1 MVPKC
6 PQDSQEVNRL
16 YISILYSRCVT
27 GSPVSIIRT
36 KLSHDVSQRKMM
48 TLATARICSD
58 ITQVLCKTTVCT
70 SWFSTG
76 QALWPVC
83 LCFLPSVHEPGVAY
97 FMSRK
102 LEHAGHVTTW
112 YNMCSLTSSKEILRP
127 GFVLV
132 RIQFLP
138 NPCKITFLSSVRI
151 SLAMKIHEKS
161 AQLGCHISVAG
172 IHAFLRAMTLSLL
185 LANLM
190 SWPLVLIHPDTS
202 WCILITGA
210 DATWWVG
217 ICFWKANEG
226 CQKSDG
232 MWVLTWPSWGWW
244 DGSGL
249 GQSAL
254 PVPFCHKFVIGDNAI
269 EQNAQGILTG
279 VIQSNHKTMRD
290 LSESSLFCLDFLFRY
305 RSQNTRNGFGL
316 WEERAES
323 LLSCLRRLLRAQSLK
338 HVSSLWI
345 KFFQL
350 SPLSRMFVEGSFTP
364 RRDCTFRSHEL
375 RLRHKNYSFR
385 KLLRCCKGFKH
396 VKLLMDE
403 NHRDAAQNYGVYQAL
418 PSHAVTRWLCTE
430 DRLKF
435 DRRKMRVFSDP
446 VFLLLYRP
454 GHLTDLGD
462 FATPAPEVRKNK
474 ETHRKPRIQT
484 KMCLNAFS
492 PEFDGVINTSR
503 PLSSTIEYHNYL
515 RK

>member
-1 MVPKC
+1 MVDGP
-6 PQDSQEVNRL
+6 
-16 YISILYSRCVT
+16 
-27 GSPVSIIRT
+27 
-36 KLSHDVSQRKMM
+36 
-48 TLATARICSD
+48 
-58 ITQVLCKTTVCT
+58 
-70 SWFSTG
+70 
-76 QALWPVC
+76 
-83 LCFLPSVHEPGVAY
+83 
-97 FMSRK
+97 
-102 LEHAGHVTTW
+102 
-112 YNMCSLTSSKEILRP
+112 
-127 GFVLV
+127 
-132 RIQFLP
+132 
-138 NPCKITFLSSVRI
+138 
-151 SLAMKIHEKS
+151 
-161 AQLGCHISVAG
+161 
-172 IHAFLRAMTLSLL
+172 LL
-185 LANLM
+185 LE
-190 SWPLVLIHPDTS
+190 SD
-202 WCILITGA
+202 
-210 DATWWVG
+210 
-217 ICFWKANEG
+217 EG

-338 HVSSLWI
+338 HFSSLWI
-345 KFFQL
+345 KSFQL
-350 SPLSRMFVEGSFTP
+350 SPLSRMFVEGSFAP
-364 RRDCTFRSHEL
+364 KRDCTFRSHEL

-418 PSHAVTRWLCTE
+418 PSHAVTRRLCTE

-435 DRRKMRVFSDP
+435 DRRKKRVFSDP

-462 FATPAPEVRKNK
+462 FATPAPANQIKTDQNIAHTEVRKTKKPIENQEFK
-474 ETHRKPRIQT
+474 PKCASTHSL
-484 KMCLNAFS
+484 LNLMA
-492 PEFDGVINTSR
+492 
-503 PLSSTIEYHNYL
+503 
-515 RK
+515 